1 MFNLKQSFKKS
12 LVGGRIMVK
21 NNRTQIATDC
31 QDKIMV
37 RCKMSLGLV
46 CLLAIGV
53 LADTL
58 WATMVYSEE
67 IPIQL
72 EIKNSKDD
80 INLRIINDQD
90 DLTISNIYKFQNI
103 SAEELVD
110 FISSSLSD
118 DGSFAVLKDQRAVLI
133 TDLPSKVNSIIE
145 ALKQLDKQRTS
156 GNDGI
161 ENYFY
166 RFQNISVTSV
176 IPFINQRLSSKGKV
190 ICDNTL
196 NTIMISDIPSKIIEI
211 KEIIKNVD
219 ILSEQVEIGV
229 TVMEV
234 IYAKGKK
241 VGIDW
246 NHIFEFLS
254 FNTSGRYYQESW
266 NEYSKRK
273 EYNNIYE
280 RWEDTLRKNFD
291 INIRNISV
299 PLSLSDFINLL
310 VSKGS
315 AKIKATPRI
324 SILNNQ
330 TGELDFTDKIYYI
343 PQSTYEKI
351 ETSKDVGL
359 TLQITPQI
367 TTTGLIKL
375 TINTDYN
382 TLNGFTNQNQ
392 PIITSR
398 KTNTTVI
405 LKDGQPFFISGLMK
419 EDKVFT
425 EKKVPIIGSIPII
438 GYFFKRKI
446 SQDTTREIVITLTP
460 KIIKI

>member
-12 LVGGRIMVK
+12 LKSLGGG
-21 NNRTQIATDC
+21 
-31 QDKIMV
+31 KIMV
-37 RCKMSLGLV
+37 RNKMSLGLV
-46 CLLAIGV
+46 CLLAIGM
-53 LADTL
+53 LAGTL
-58 WATMVYSEE
+58 WTTMVYSEE

-80 INLRIINDQD
+80 INLRIIKDQD
-90 DLTISNIYKFQNI
+90 DLTISKIYKFQNI

-118 DGSFAVLKDQRAVLI
+118 DGSFAVLKDQSAVLI
-133 TDLPSKVNSIIE
+133 TDIPSKVDSIIE
-145 ALKQLDKQRTS
+145 ALKELDKQKTS
-156 GNDGI
+156 GYDGI

-166 RFQNISVTSV
+166 RFQNISVNSV
-176 IPFINQRLSSKGKV
+176 IPFINQRLTSKGKIV
-190 ICDNTL
+190 CDNTL
-196 NTIMISDIPSKIIEI
+196 NTVMISDIPSKITEI
-211 KEIIKNVD
+211 KEVIKNVD

-241 VGIDW
+241 VGVDW

-405 LKDGQPFFISGLMK
+405 LKDGQPFFISGLIT